1 MAMDYIKV
9 SKKIIEGVGGA
20 DNIASATHCMTRL
33 RLILNDEK
41 RADDKKVETIKEVKS
56 VIRQGGQYQVV
67 IGNEVANLYK
77 EFKKMGGFSEDGETV
92 PKKEG
97 GNPVQR
103 LLGFISG
110 CMTPLLPGM
119 LGCGMIKVVLIL
131 LSSFFGMNTEGSTY
145 IILNSLGDTFLY
157 FLPIFLA
164 YTGAKKMGGNP
175 VLYMTIAAAM
185 IYPDLV
191 TLLSGGSLELG
202 TFLGF
207 DCTYLFGIPVITATY
222 SFSVL
227 PILLMM
233 PVMKFMEDFAE
244 KVSPNV
250 VKAFLKPMIFL
261 IVCLPIALWILGP
274 LGFILGNGLSAII
287 TTLYDAC
294 GWLTVGIL
302 AAIMPFTVM
311 TGMHYA
317 LTPLCVSSLSG
328 IGYDALVIVA
338 LFCSNIAQG
347 GAALG
352 VALKSKDKEI
362 RAEGVACGISA
373 TVAGITEPAMYGI
386 NLRFVKPMIGAIA
399 GAGVA
404 GLICGIF
411 RVVCY
416 TMGGSESFFT
426 LVTFIGGDDP
436 MHGVIWGAVAGILS
450 LIISFT
456 ISFILHKDPEQVEE
470 TEDEDAEKTISPI
483 NIAISAPVSGA
494 AKPLSECPD
503 EVFASGA
510 LGQGLII
517 DPDEGKVFAPCNGE
531 ISNLFET
538 LHAIGITSDMGTEIL
553 IHVGLDTVGLAGKG
567 FNAHCKTGDKV
578 KEGDLLLDFDIS
590 FIKSQGLSTITPIV
604 IANSDG
610 YASVKPRYGTVKP
623 GDEMMTILS
632 E

>member
-1 MAMDYIKV
+1 MDYIEV

-20 DNIASATHCMTRL
+20 DNIASAAHCMTRL
-33 RLILNDEK
+33 RLVLNDEGK
-41 RADDKKVETIKEVKS
+41 ADDKKIEKIKEVKS
-56 VIRQGGQYQVV
+56 VIKQGGQYQVV

-77 EFKKMGGFSEDGETV
+77 EFKKLGGFSEDGDTV
-92 PKKEG
+92 PKKKE
-97 GNPVQR
+97 GNPIQR
-103 LLGFISG
+103 ILGFISG

-119 LGCGMIKVVLIL
+119 LGCGMIKVSLIL
-131 LSSFFGMNTEGSTY
+131 LSNFCGMNTEGSTY

-157 FLPIFLA
+157 FLPVFLA

-233 PVMKFMEDFAE
+233 PVMKFMEDFADII
-244 KVSPNV
+244 SPNV

-287 TTLYDAC
+287 TALYDTC

-352 VALKSKDKEI
+352 VALKSKDRET
-362 RAEGVACGISA
+362 RAEGIACGISA
-373 TVAGITEPAMYGI
+373 TIAGITEPAMYGI

-399 GAGVA
+399 GAGTA
-404 GLICGIF
+404 GLICGIS

-416 TMGGSESFFT
+416 TMAGSESFLT

-436 MHGVIWGAVAGILS
+436 MHGVIWGAAAGILS
-450 LIISFT
+450 LLISFT
-456 ISFILHKDPEQVEE
+456 ISFILHKDPEQI
-470 TEDEDAEKTISPI
+470 EDAEESDPSMDITIAAPI
-483 NIAISAPVSGA
+483 SGT
-494 AKPLSECPD
+494 AKPLNECPD
-503 EVFASGA
+503 KVFASGT
-510 LGQGLII
+510 LGQGIMI
-517 DPDEGKVFAPCNGE
+517 DPSEGKVFAPCDGE

-538 LHAIGITSDMGTEIL
+538 FHAVGITSDTGAEIL
-553 IHVGLDTVGLAGKG
+553 IHIGLDTVNLGGKG
-567 FNAHCKTGDKV
+567 FAAHCRVGDKV
-578 KEGDLLLDFDIS
+578 KEGDLLLEFDIP
-590 FIKSQGLSTITPIV
+590 FIKSQGLPTITPVV
-604 IANSDG
+604 IANSDE
-610 YASVKPRYGTVKP
+610 YAFMESGFGTIKP
-623 GDEMMTILS
+623 GDKMIVLS
-632 E
+632 NSKFDLK

>member
-1 MAMDYIKV
+1 MDYIEV

-20 DNIASATHCMTRL
+20 DNIASAAHCMTRL
-33 RLILNDEK
+33 RLVLNDEGK
-41 RADDKKVETIKEVKS
+41 ADDKKIEKIKEVKS
-56 VIRQGGQYQVV
+56 VIKQGGQYQVV

-77 EFKKMGGFSEDGETV
+77 EFKKLGGFSEDGDTV
-92 PKKEG
+92 PKKKE
-97 GNPVQR
+97 GNPIQR
-103 LLGFISG
+103 ILGFISG

-119 LGCGMIKVVLIL
+119 LGCGMIKVSLIL
-131 LSSFFGMNTEGSTY
+131 LSNFCGMNTEGSTY

-157 FLPIFLA
+157 FLPVFLA

-233 PVMKFMEDFAE
+233 PVMKFMEDFAD
-244 KVSPNV
+244 KISPNV

-287 TTLYDAC
+287 TALYDTC

-352 VALKSKDKEI
+352 VALKSKDRET
-362 RAEGVACGISA
+362 RAEGIACGISA
-373 TVAGITEPAMYGI
+373 TIAGITEPAMYGI

-399 GAGVA
+399 GAGTA
-404 GLICGIF
+404 GLICGI
-411 RVVCY
+411 Y
-416 TMGGSESFFT
+416 M
-426 LVTFIGGDDP
+426 L
-436 MHGVIWGAVAGILS
+436 
-450 LIISFT
+450 
-456 ISFILHKDPEQVEE
+456 
-470 TEDEDAEKTISPI
+470 
-483 NIAISAPVSGA
+483 
-494 AKPLSECPD
+494 
-503 EVFASGA
+503 
-510 LGQGLII
+510 
-517 DPDEGKVFAPCNGE
+517 
-531 ISNLFET
+531 
-538 LHAIGITSDMGTEIL
+538 
-553 IHVGLDTVGLAGKG
+553 
-567 FNAHCKTGDKV
+567 
-578 KEGDLLLDFDIS
+578 
-590 FIKSQGLSTITPIV
+590 
-604 IANSDG
+604 
-610 YASVKPRYGTVKP
+610 
-623 GDEMMTILS
+623 
-632 E
+632 